1 MYKSQNGGKDFTF
14 MHCFKKL
21 EGCKKWD
28 AIRLTLNKDCV
39 GEDGPVTAATASVGR
54 PIGNK
59 KAKAERNAVPGL
71 AAMDAS
77 FDKMMSS
84 FSTENKAAADRQAA
98 IWSAILQKQDQKMA
112 LEKERVE
119 AAKMEAAATT
129 IKVSNEAIYL
139 SLAKMIQEA

>member
-1 MYKSQNGGKDFTF
+1 MYKMKNGGKDFTF

-28 AIRLTLNKDCV
+28 AIRLTLNKDGI
-39 GEDGPVTAATASVGR
+39 GEDGPVTAAAASAGR

-59 KAKAERNAVPGL
+59 KAKAKRNAAPGL

-84 FSTENKAAADRQAA
+84 FSTENKGG
-98 IWSAILQKQDQKMA
+98 
-112 LEKERVE
+112 VG
-119 AAKMEAAATT
+119 
-129 IKVSNEAIYL
+129 
-139 SLAKMIQEA
+139 